1 MIILCGGKTGG
12 HIIPLI
18 AISKKINDVI
28 YIGNKNSLEEKIC
41 KENNILFFGLE
52 TKNNVYSII
61 KNNFKIKFN
70 HIDCIISTGGFISMP
85 VLIYGIL
92 HKIPIYLIEG
102 NTTFGITN
110 KFFSYF
116 SNKVFLA
123 YPCKKMKKKYVITGL
138 PTLINSNIYEH
149 FDFDILIIG
158 GSLGSKPLC
167 DLIYSLN
174 ENFKIILIA
183 GRYYKDYQNIKNVK
197 AFEYRNDLNS
207 LMKQAKIIISRA
219 GAMTTYEIFL
229 LNKVSIIIPS
239 KNTTQ
244 FVESL
249 ENSNFQRFLCF
260 FPFSSLKIPMNC
272 CKMNCEKL
280 GFTGCPVIYTWQLC
294 LFVTGDFEWFTSVS
308 ANFLSPMNKS
318 HLNI

>member
-70 HIDCIISTGGFISMP
+70 HIDCIISTGGFVSMP

-92 HKIPIYLIEG
+92 HRIPIYLIEG

-123 YPCKKMKKKYVITGL
+123 YPCKKMKNKYVITGL

-239 KNTTQ
+239 KKTKLNHQ
-244 FVESL
+244 VKNAYYFKEHNLSYYLDEEEASSKINDLVNKAL
-249 ENSNFQRFLCF
+249 NS
-260 FPFSSLKIPMNC
+260 SYSTLKIIESQKEITRN
-272 CKMNCEKL
+272 NSVDLIL
-280 GFTGCPVIYTWQLC
+280 GEVR
-294 LFVTGDFEWFTSVS
+294 
-308 ANFLSPMNKS
+308 K
-318 HLNI
+318 

>member
-70 HIDCIISTGGFISMP
+70 HIDCIISTGGFVSMP

-92 HKIPIYLIEG
+92 HRIPIYLIEG

-239 KNTTQ
+239 KNTKLNHQ
-244 FVESL
+244 VKNAHYFK
-249 ENSNFQRFLCF
+249 ENNLSYYLDEEEA
-260 FPFSSLKIPMNC
+260 SSKINELVNKALNSSYNTLKIIESQKEITRN
-272 CKMNCEKL
+272 NSVDLIL
-280 GFTGCPVIYTWQLC
+280 GEVR
-294 LFVTGDFEWFTSVS
+294 
-308 ANFLSPMNKS
+308 K
-318 HLNI
+318 

>member
-92 HKIPIYLIEG
+92 HRIPIYLIEG

-239 KNTTQ
+239 KNTKLNHQ
-244 FVESL
+244 VKNAYYFKEHNLSYYLDEEEASSKINDLVNKAL
-249 ENSNFQRFLCF
+249 NSSYNT
-260 FPFSSLKIPMNC
+260 LKIIESQKELTRN
-272 CKMNCEKL
+272 NSVDLIL
-280 GFTGCPVIYTWQLC
+280 GEVR
-294 LFVTGDFEWFTSVS
+294 
-308 ANFLSPMNKS
+308 K
-318 HLNI
+318 

>member
-1 MIILCGGKTGG
+1 
-12 HIIPLI
+12 
-18 AISKKINDVI
+18 
-28 YIGNKNSLEEKIC
+28 
-41 KENNILFFGLE
+41 
-52 TKNNVYSII
+52 
-61 KNNFKIKFN
+61 
-70 HIDCIISTGGFISMP
+70 MP

-92 HKIPIYLIEG
+92 HRIPIYLIEG

-116 SNKVFLA
+116 SDKVFLA

-239 KNTTQ
+239 KNTKLNHQ
-244 FVESL
+244 VKNAYYFKEHNLSYYLDEEEASSKINDLVNKAL
-249 ENSNFQRFLCF
+249 NS
-260 FPFSSLKIPMNC
+260 SYSTLKIIESQKEITRN
-272 CKMNCEKL
+272 NSVDLIL
-280 GFTGCPVIYTWQLC
+280 GEVRKWTLRNMY
-294 LFVTGDFEWFTSVS
+294 
-308 ANFLSPMNKS
+308 
-318 HLNI
+318 

>member
-41 KENNILFFGLE
+41 KENSILFFGLE

-92 HKIPIYLIEG
+92 HRIPIYLIEG

-110 KFFSYF
+110 KYFSNF

-123 YPCKKMKKKYVITGL
+123 YPYKKMKKKYVITGL

-239 KNTTQ
+239 KNTKLNHQ
-244 FVESL
+244 VKNAYYFK
-249 ENSNFQRFLCF
+249 ENNLSYYLDEEEASNKINDLVNKALN
-260 FPFSSLKIPMNC
+260 SSYNTLKIIESQKELTRN
-272 CKMNCEKL
+272 NSVDLIL
-280 GFTGCPVIYTWQLC
+280 GEVR
-294 LFVTGDFEWFTSVS
+294 
-308 ANFLSPMNKS
+308 K
-318 HLNI
+318 

>member
-70 HIDCIISTGGFISMP
+70 HIDCIISTGGFVSMP

-92 HKIPIYLIEG
+92 HRIPIYLIEG

-123 YPCKKMKKKYVITGL
+123 YPCKKMKNKYVITGL

-158 GSLGSKPLC
+158 GSLGAKPLC

-239 KNTTQ
+239 KKTKLNHQ
-244 FVESL
+244 VKNAYYFKEHNLSYYLDEEEASSKINDLVNKAL
-249 ENSNFQRFLCF
+249 NS
-260 FPFSSLKIPMNC
+260 SYSTLKIIESQKELTRN
-272 CKMNCEKL
+272 NSVDLIL
-280 GFTGCPVIYTWQLC
+280 GEVR
-294 LFVTGDFEWFTSVS
+294 
-308 ANFLSPMNKS
+308 K
-318 HLNI
+318 

>member
-70 HIDCIISTGGFISMP
+70 HIDCIISTGGFVSMP

-92 HKIPIYLIEG
+92 HRIPIYLIEG

-123 YPCKKMKKKYVITGL
+123 YPCKKMKNKYVITGL

-239 KNTTQ
+239 KKTKLNHQ
-244 FVESL
+244 VKNAYYFKEHNLSYYLDEEEASSKINDLVNKAL
-249 ENSNFQRFLCF
+249 NS
-260 FPFSSLKIPMNC
+260 SYSTLKIIESQKEITRN
-272 CKMNCEKL
+272 NSVDFIL
-280 GFTGCPVIYTWQLC
+280 GEVR
-294 LFVTGDFEWFTSVS
+294 
-308 ANFLSPMNKS
+308 K
-318 HLNI
+318 